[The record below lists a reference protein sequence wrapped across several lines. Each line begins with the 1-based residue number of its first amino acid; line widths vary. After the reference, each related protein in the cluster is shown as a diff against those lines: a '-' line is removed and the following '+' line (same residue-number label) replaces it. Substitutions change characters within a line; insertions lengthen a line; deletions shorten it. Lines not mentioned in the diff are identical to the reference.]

1 MSIIETLKK
10 NKPNIGQSSL
20 KTYNSTLTNLYY
32 EHHPKK
38 NKINLE
44 WFNNQDE
51 IIDLIG
57 DTTNKKRIYAALIAI
72 TDEKNN
78 DKYKKIM
85 YKDIEDYNDEQNKQK
100 KTEKQTKYWIKQE
113 DIKNIYN
120 DLKNKYSYLLNKKKI
135 SYDDFFNL
143 QNYIIASLYILNDP
157 RRLKDYSELKIK
169 NIDKKNDNYIDN
181 NNFHFLNYKTQKT
194 YHEQVIKI
202 NDELFTILKKYIKLN
217 PFEYL
222 LVDINGNKLT
232 SAKLN
237 FRLGKI
243 FGNKVSVN
251 LLRHSL
257 LSSLYQN
264 IPALNELKERAANFG
279 HSINQALLYIKKD

>member
-120 DLKNKYSYLLNKKKI
+120 DLKNKYSYLLNKKKL
-135 SYDDFFNL
+135 SYDEFFNL

-202 NDELFTILKKYIKLN
+202 NDDLFIILKKYIKLN

-237 FRLGKI
+237 FKGVNFFNESTPRPEILIVFI
-243 FGNKVSVN
+243 FLIISC
-251 LLRHSL
+251 SSF
-257 LSSLYQN
+257 SSL
-264 IPALNELKERAANFG
+264 
-279 HSINQALLYIKKD
+279 